1 MTNSPAPARRD
12 RRRLREEGRRRRR
25 RTVWGVVAGVVAL
38 VLVSAGVVT
47 AAVLAGQGGTSAASD
62 AAPQPKPEPI
72 VFPADEPAEADGAAP
87 CTTVRVLSSFENAE
101 MVATLAEAY
110 NAAPRDVGGSC
121 VEIVASRDKSG
132 VAAEDA
138 AVGFGDLGEDERPTL
153 WIPDASSWLGAARE
167 DGGSANVPAEGTSI
181 GTSGIVLAMPEE
193 LASEIGWDE
202 EPPTWSEVFETADDA
217 DVWTDLGRPE
227 WGEFKLG
234 KTSPVVASSGQAAM
248 LASYGSAAG
257 SVADVSVDDVG
268 DEEVTAV
275 VKEHEL
281 ATSHYMATPEHF
293 LWHARQTEE
302 QGGSAAD
309 FLSAVIVDEKSVWD
323 YNRGITSR
331 DGVNR
336 IESEP
341 PAEQLVPIY
350 PADGHYVA
358 DNPAV
363 VLTGT
368 WVDEAET
375 AAAEDFIRFAG
386 TEEGQAVV
394 RDAGYRDLNRELD
407 AEVAEV
413 GALEESPGGVMAFP
427 APQVVVAMHEAFP
440 EVRKRANVLFL
451 VDASGSMDDPIATGD
466 SKLSAAKVA
475 IEKALDHF
483 AAGDRVGLAAFSRAD
498 GGGELAPGEISPVDD
513 IANTRDRFE
522 SALASLQPV
531 KWTPLYEAVD
541 TFAKRHAGD
550 FDPDRINA
558 IVLLS
563 DGRNETELP
572 TTTAEQMLGTL
583 DELHHSSPVLV
594 FTLAYGADADVA
606 TLQSI
611 SSATGAHYY
620 DATDPTEVDEV
631 LGDLVTSF

>member
-1 MTNSPAPARRD
+1 MTHSPAPARRD
-12 RRRLREEGRRRRR
+12 RTRLREEGRRRRR
-25 RTVWGVVAGVVAL
+25 RAVWGVVAGVAAVAIIGT
-38 VLVSAGVVT
+38 GVVT
-47 AAVLAGQGGTSAASD
+47 ATVLGGQNGTN
-62 AAPQPKPEPI
+62 AAPSEAPEPEPI
-72 VFPADEPAEADGAAP
+72 VFPADEPAETDGAAP

-110 NAAPRDVGGSC
+110 NAQPRDVGGSC
-121 VEIVASRDKSG
+121 VEVVASKDKSG
-132 VAAEDA
+132 IAAEEA
-138 AVGFGDLGEDERPTL
+138 AVGFTDQAEGERPTL
-153 WIPDASSWLGAARE
+153 WIPDARSWLGVAR
-167 DGGSANVPAEGTSI
+167 DAGGSANVPAEGSSI
-181 GTSGIVLAMPEE
+181 GSSGIVLAMPED
-193 LASEIGWDE
+193 LAAEIGWDE
-202 EPPTWSEVFETADDA
+202 EPPTWSEIFETADDA
-217 DVWTDLGRPE
+217 DVWADLDRPE

-234 KTSPVVASSGQAAM
+234 KTSPVVATSGEAAM
-248 LASYGSAAG
+248 LTSYGSAAG
-257 SVADVSVDDVG
+257 SVADVSAADIADD
-268 DEEVTAV
+268 DVTAV

-331 DGVNR
+331 DGVTR

-363 VLTGT
+363 VLTGA

-375 AAAEDFIRFAG
+375 AAAEDFMRFAG
-386 TEEGQAVV
+386 TKEGQAVV
-394 RDAGYRDLNRELD
+394 REAGYRDLNRELD
-407 AEVAEV
+407 AGVAEV
-413 GALEESPGGVMAFP
+413 GALAESPTGRLAFP
-427 APQVVVAMHEAFP
+427 DPQVVVAVHEAFP

-451 VDASGSMDDPIATGD
+451 LDVSGSMASPIATGE
-466 SKLSAAKVA
+466 SKLDAAKVA

-483 AAGDRVGLAAFSRAD
+483 AAGDRVGLAAFSEVDAN
-498 GGGELAPGEISPVDD
+498 ELAPGEVSAVDD
-513 IANTRDRFE
+513 IAETRDRFE
-522 SALASLQPV
+522 SALAGLQPV
-531 KWTPLYEAVD
+531 EWTPLYEAVD
-541 TFAKRHAGD
+541 TFAKRQADD

-558 IVLLS
+558 VVLLS
-563 DGRNETELP
+563 DGRNETEAP
-572 TTTAEQMLGTL
+572 STSAEQMLGTL
-583 DELHHSSPVLV
+583 EELHHSTPVLV